1 MKAKTLTRLE
11 NLEKHKQP
19 DNYKMMC
26 DNGETF
32 NVFDPLEY
40 VIENGNIAP
49 NGRRVIS
56 VVPHIGRGDAISAA
70 FDDYV
75 NAVLDGREI
84 LFTKSIDLLQ
94 SDWREV

>member
-11 NLEKHKQP
+11 KLEKKYKQP
-19 DNYKMMC
+19 NAYRMMC
-26 DNGETF
+26 DNGEVF

-40 VIENGNIAP
+40 VIENGNTAP

-56 VVPHIGRGDAISAA
+56 VIPTIGRVDAISAA

-94 SDWREV
+94 SD